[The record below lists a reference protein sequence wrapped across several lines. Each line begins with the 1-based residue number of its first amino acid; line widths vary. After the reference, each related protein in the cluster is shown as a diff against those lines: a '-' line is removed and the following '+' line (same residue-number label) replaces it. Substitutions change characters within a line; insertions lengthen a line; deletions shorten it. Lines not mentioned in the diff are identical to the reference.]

1 MNSRLQ
7 QDPVSGNTN
16 IIRRFL
22 RPLNFNYTY
31 FGIQDIGTT
40 GTIIRIIVYYVV
52 CPGRV
57 DGLVTYPEV
66 PHPPQGS
73 SSHTMRTA
81 RCAEH
86 AHNTTS
92 LETFAYSDGRCDQ
105 QSAACFCDLGYVEE
119 SGQSGSQCIGRSI
132 LIVITPQYSPVL

>member
-7 QDPVSGNTN
+7 QDPAGDDTT
-16 IIRRFL
+16 IITRFT
-22 RPLNFNYTY
+22 RPPNFNYTY

-40 GTIIRIIVYYVV
+40 GNVIRIIVYYVV

-66 PHPPQGS
+66 PHPQQGFPR
-73 SSHTMRTA
+73 TMRTA

-86 AHNTTS
+86 AHNITR
-92 LETFAYSDGRCDQ
+92 LETFAYSDGQCDQ
-105 QSAACFCDLGYVEE
+105 QSAACVCDLGYEE
-119 SGQSGSQCIGRSI
+119 KNGSRCIGRSNDTNHNNI
-132 LIVITPQYSPVL
+132 QLYFAV